1 MKSPHSK
8 STLLKKRIS
17 HRFTQFFLRE
27 YFFSHQHRITK
38 YFPPSLL
45 KKIKS
50 PKRSVLPRTDI
61 ALYVNRFVDRVVHD
75 FGQTQFHCKKSG
87 DTHNKGL
94 KEMAG
99 EVVNQTFVHLINS
112 YGRLTVCASKPPLL

>member
-1 MKSPHSK
+1 MKSPHTK
-8 STLLKKRIS
+8 NTLLKKRS
-17 HRFTQFFLRE
+17 SQRCMQFFLRE
-27 YFFSHQHRITK
+27 YFFSHPDRIIK
-38 YFPPSLL
+38 YFSPSLQ

-50 PKRSVLPRTDI
+50 CQRTVLTWTDTALNVKRFEQLVCGLDTTPLR
-61 ALYVNRFVDRVVHD
+61 NR
-75 FGQTQFHCKKSG
+75 QSG

-112 YGRLTVCASKPPLL
+112 SGRLTVRASKPPLL